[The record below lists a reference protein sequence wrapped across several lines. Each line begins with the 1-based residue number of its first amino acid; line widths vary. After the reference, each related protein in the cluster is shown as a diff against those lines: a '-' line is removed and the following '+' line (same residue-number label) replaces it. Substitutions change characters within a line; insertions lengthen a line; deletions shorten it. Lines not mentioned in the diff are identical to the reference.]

1 MYSEEN
7 PNTCVRYKHLNMISL
22 VSPLG
27 LVYVSLMVKGF
38 LTIGQST
45 SCCNDVANDI
55 YDRSCW

>member
-1 MYSEEN
+1 
-7 PNTCVRYKHLNMISL
+7 MISL

-45 SCCNDVANDI
+45 KCCNDVANDI
-55 YDRSCW
+55 YMIGVVGEQR